1 MPATKTKKTVTA
13 KAKSAKATKAVA
25 EKKTKESKA
34 KKPKAE
40 GKLSALD
47 AAAKVLSE
55 SREPLTTGEMI
66 EAMAAKGYWTSPG
79 GKTPER
85 TLNSAILREL
95 NLKRNE
101 SRFVKTERGRFAA
114 KK

>member
-1 MPATKTKKTVTA
+1 MSAAKTKKPASRRA
-13 KAKSAKATKAVA
+13 KGTGTTKSATKKAGDP
-25 EKKTKESKA
+25 KA
-34 KKPKAE
+34 KKPKAD

-47 AAAKVLSE
+47 AAAKVLAE
-55 SREPLTTGEMI
+55 SREPMTTGEMV

-85 TLNSAILREL
+85 TLYSAILREL
-95 NLKRNE
+95 NLKGTE
-101 SRFVKTERGRFAA
+101 SRFTKTERGKFAA